1 MTATA
6 TATAT
11 AAPGRPAPTVPPRV
25 GIVLMSALG
34 DVTLG
39 LPVAT
44 SLKRARPD
52 VTIRWVAQRGPDAI
66 VRGHPAVD
74 EVIPFDRHGG
84 WRAYA
89 DVRRRLAEAPV
100 DVVLDL
106 QVAIKAGLVTALWPA
121 AEKWGVDRARARDA
135 NWLFTNRKLAPEPRR
150 HMADQF
156 LEFARAL
163 GADPEPLDYGL
174 APSAA
179 AIAWRGTAIGAA
191 PYAVLVLASS
201 AAHKNWFA
209 DRWAAVARH
218 LVRERGLRIVLAG
231 ATSDLERETA
241 EHIAAA
247 VGDGV
252 VSALGSGIENL
263 VGLLAGARLVVSPDT
278 GPLHMAVALGRP
290 VIGLY
295 GSTNPRWVGPYRSDP
310 ALLVDRYGEPGEP
323 YASSPTR
330 RPGRMSLVTVD
341 DVLQRVERALGAAA
355 P

>member
-1 MTATA
+1 VTAT
-6 TATAT
+6 TTTTAT

-135 NWLFTNRKLAPEPRR
+135 NWLFTNRKLVP
-150 HMADQF
+150 
-156 LEFARAL
+156 
-163 GADPEPLDYGL
+163 
-174 APSAA
+174 
-179 AIAWRGTAIGAA
+179 
-191 PYAVLVLASS
+191 
-201 AAHKNWFA
+201 NWFA

-218 LVRERGLRIVLAG
+218 LVRERGLRVVLAG
-231 ATSDLERETA
+231 STSDLERETA

-247 VGDGV
+247 VGNGG

>member
-1 MTATA
+1 MTAT
-6 TATAT
+6 TTTTAT

-135 NWLFTNRKLAPEPRR
+135 NWLFTNRKLVPEPRR

-218 LVRERGLRIVLAG
+218 LVRERGLRVVLAG
-231 ATSDLERETA
+231 STSDLERETA

-247 VGDGV
+247 VGNGG